1 VMISLT
7 DEARGRLLRLSE
19 LAREAGERAD
29 EMGERVRAWSRVRTI
44 EGNRRA
50 GAYTLRWAVL
60 LRRATDLAE
69 LHADLSGAIR
79 EGV

>member
-1 VMISLT
+1 MMT
-7 DEARGRLLRLSE
+7 TTARRARLLRLSE
-19 LAREAGERAD
+19 LAREAGDRAD
-29 EMGERVRAWSRVRTI
+29 EMGERVRAWSRIRTP

-69 LHADLSGAIR
+69 LHADLSGAIER
-79 EGV
+79 GA